1 MALNEVFAM
10 RNLRFPLLLAALA
23 PALPAGQV
31 VVRTPFVTVVVPGR
45 PAYPTLPA
53 PVVMPGR
60 AVIVE
65 PGSAPPVPMEALPL
79 RPVPPVVS
87 AARAPSLADFAATFR
102 PAPTGGRYEVVVQH
116 PCTCCP
122 VKVCFCLPPGCP
134 RKIRAFSN
142 ALEIRYGLC
151 KAVVVRFLPD
161 GSVRVRD

>member
-1 MALNEVFAM
+1 M
-10 RNLRFPLLLAALA
+10 RNLRFPLSLAVLA
-23 PALPAGQV
+23 VALPVGQAEAQV

-45 PAYPTLPA
+45 PAYAPLPA

-65 PGSAPPVPMEALPL
+65 PGSPPPVPLETVPV

-87 AARAPSLADFAATFR
+87 ATRAPSLADFAATFR

-122 VKVCFCLPPGCP
+122 VKVSFCLPRGCP
-134 RKIRAFSN
+134 RKVRACSN
-142 ALEIRYGLC
+142 SLEIRYGLC